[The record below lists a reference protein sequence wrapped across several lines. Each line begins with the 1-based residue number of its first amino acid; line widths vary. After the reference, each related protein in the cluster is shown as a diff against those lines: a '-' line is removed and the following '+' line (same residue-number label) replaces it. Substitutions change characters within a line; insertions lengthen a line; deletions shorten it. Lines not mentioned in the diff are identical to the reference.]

1 MSVARSQGLFP
12 RHPRAPLIDST
23 AEYDEF
29 SVFSSIFVLLWQA
42 VWQKETYSLF
52 SSIFFRN
59 FSHRA
64 FSKHLFYHTVMAYC
78 YSWLIQVSLTVE
90 KSSQSWENPEGTFT
104 LSSTQCTNTNIMPLA
119 FNVTAVCLFELL
131 STLFEESVSFKS
143 HHLSLSLLS
152 ISSFTQCN

>member
-23 AEYDEF
+23 ADYDEF
-29 SVFSSIFVLLWQA
+29 SVLALYLFCCDKMFANGDLF
-42 VWQKETYSLF
+42 LF

-119 FNVTAVCLFELL
+119 FSVTAVCLFELL
-131 STLFEESVSFKS
+131 STLFEEYVSFKS

-152 ISSFTQCN
+152 ISSFTQCD